1 MLQQIL
7 ALIIIIFFLIRL
19 FDQKRKKQLN
29 ANEFLLWLIFWLCAA
44 TAIILIKQ
52 IDRLVAQL
60 GFSGAAINILVYIVV
75 LILVYTVFRMR
86 LNIAKMDKNITELTR
101 TIALKKEEKK

>member
-7 ALIIIIFFLIRL
+7 ALFIIVFFLIRL

-29 ANEFLLWLIFWLCAA
+29 ANEFLIWLIFWLLAA
-44 TAIILIKQ
+44 LAIIFIKQ
-52 IDRLVAQL
+52 IDQLVAWL

-75 LILVYTVFRMR
+75 LVLVYVVFRMR
-86 LNIAKMDKNITELTR
+86 LTIAKMDKNITELTR
-101 TIALKKEEKK
+101 IVTLRQKDK